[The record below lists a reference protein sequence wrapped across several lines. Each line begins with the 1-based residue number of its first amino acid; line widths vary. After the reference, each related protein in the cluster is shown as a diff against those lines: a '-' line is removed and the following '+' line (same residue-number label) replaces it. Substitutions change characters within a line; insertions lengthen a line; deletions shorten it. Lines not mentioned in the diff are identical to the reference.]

1 MGHNFLL
8 LPRQRCSFLC
18 SSTVVSKRPLEVG
31 QNTDPSRPGRKE
43 GRKEG
48 PKGNWE
54 KEEGA
59 RCSSH
64 LSFLPSRRLTLTT
77 NQRQGEGQCSEHC
90 SVHSRTSLKPSF
102 GNVCVNNQDG
112 LHQVE
117 KARLCLKRQPEH
129 RVAQPRANQFYH
141 HFKNTKDTNLCE
153 LHEKSVFCASV
164 NAEIEGYRFR

>member
-1 MGHNFLL
+1 MFLPL
-8 LPRQRCSFLC
+8 FLHSC
-18 SSTVVSKRPLEVG
+18 VEEAVRSGTEHRSLKA
-31 QNTDPSRPGRKE
+31 RKE

-77 NQRQGEGQCSEHC
+77 NQRQEKDSEHC
-90 SVHSRTSLKPSF
+90 SVHSRTFLKPSL
-102 GNVCVNNQDG
+102 GNVYVNNQDG
-112 LHQVE
+112 WPQVE

-129 RVAQPRANQFYH
+129 RVAQPKANQIYH
-141 HFKNTKDTNLCE
+141 HFKNTKVQTYANST
-153 LHEKSVFCASV
+153 KSQFFA
-164 NAEIEGYRFR
+164 RL